1 MNCKTFMKKLP
12 ELMDNTL
19 IYDMKEAMEKH
30 MDTCPECRAAYEAE
44 KTLDEMFA
52 NALQFEDIKFNSS
65 RAEIMRS
72 IDKNRYGKGP
82 LKKMKYSMRKFRWQI
97 VSTAAILVI
106 GIVSAPLIMD
116 FNSQGDNPDQYMTEF
131 ARIESVQESNEA
143 PSMKEADIVQD
154 DISNGKMGIIASI
167 NNPENYDTAEKVNQV
182 YMPVFEK
189 TAIEKIEEPE
199 YATAWKKS
207 PDGSLEI
214 SISGKGV
221 KASEEGIADL
231 VVSRKQD
238 SALWKLSL
246 ADNEIKQFTPMF
258 VEWFDNEN
266 VLTVVGYGY
275 GTVTAGGD
283 LILLNVN
290 TGTAYNVYPENS
302 MDYKNQVVNVV
313 KADDTIELTLRLYDD
328 DSMTSYKKEKR
339 VFNYKEDETNG
350 LVLTEINRIPL
361 N

>member
-1 MNCKTFMKKLP
+1 MNCKIFMKKLP
-12 ELMDNTL
+12 ELIDNTL

-30 MDTCPECRAAYEAE
+30 MSACPECRAAYEAE
-44 KTLDEMFA
+44 KSLDEMFA

-116 FNSQGDNPDQYMTEF
+116 FNSQRDNADQYMTEY
-131 ARIESVQESNEA
+131 ARVGSVQESSEA
-143 PSMKEADIVQD
+143 PSMKEADRVQND
-154 DISNGKMGIIASI
+154 FSNVKMGITASL
-167 NNPENYDTAEKVNQV
+167 NNPESYDATEKVNQV

-189 TAIEKIEEPE
+189 IAINKIEEPKL
-199 YATAWKKS
+199 ATAWKKS
-207 PDGSLEI
+207 PDGSLDI
-214 SISGKGV
+214 TISGKGEN
-221 KASEEGIADL
+221 ASEEGIADL
-231 VVSRKQD
+231 VVYRKQD

-246 ADNEIKQFTPMF
+246 ANNEVKQFTPMF

-283 LILLNVN
+283 LIFLNVN
-290 TGTAYNVYPENS
+290 TGTAFNVYPENS

-313 KADDTIELTLRLYDD
+313 KTDDTLELTLRLYED
-328 DSMTSYKKEKR
+328 DSMTSYKMEKR
-339 VFNYKEDETNG
+339 IFNYKEDETNG
-350 LVLTEINRIPL
+350 LILTEVSRIPQ